1 MLVTVLLLLLLLL
14 ILHSVDDFVGNP
26 KVFDIVSLYIYFGK
40 LDEVIALWTCLDDLF
55 QGQVHPC
62 VALDQVPVQGL
73 SVFQLHKHGMALG
86 TIQQAEGKH
95 HDDK

>member
-1 MLVTVLLLLLLLL
+1 MAL
-14 ILHSVDDFVGNP
+14 GE
-26 KVFDIVSLYIYFGK
+26 KVPELAY
-40 LDEVIALWTCLDDLF
+40 WTCLDDLF

-86 TIQQAEGKH
+86 TIQQAEGKLAFVCRS
-95 HDDK
+95 